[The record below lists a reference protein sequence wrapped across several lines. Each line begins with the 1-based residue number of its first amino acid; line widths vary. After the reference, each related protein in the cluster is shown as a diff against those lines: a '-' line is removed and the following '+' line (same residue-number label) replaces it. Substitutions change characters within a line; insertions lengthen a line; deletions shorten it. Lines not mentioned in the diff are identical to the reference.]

1 MGDPVSVAAS
11 AAGLLA
17 LGLES
22 CKLIVKYCDN
32 WRGFDTDISNSRLKA
47 SGLLSTLTL
56 IEQLLSQNAAVLPP
70 IAAGIT
76 AKVVENDQ
84 WINEVHD
91 TVTKWQ
97 NTTQNPGLGGKVRAA
112 GKKIAYPF
120 RREALLDT
128 IKGLEGLQ
136 MNLHTALLV
145 SVPFLY
151 RELLRD

>member
-1 MGDPVSVAAS
+1 MGDPLSVAAS
-11 AAGLLA
+11 AAGSIA

-32 WRGFDTDISNSRLKA
+32 WRGFDTDISNARLKA

-56 IEQLLSQNAAVLPP
+56 IERLLSQNPAVLPP
-70 IAAGIT
+70 IAADIT
-76 AKVVENDQ
+76 AKVVENEQ
-84 WINEVHD
+84 WNHEVHSA
-91 TVTKWQ
+91 VTKWH

-128 IKGLEGLQ
+128 IKVLEGLQ
-136 MNLHTALLV
+136 MILHTALLLF
-145 SVPFLY
+145 VPN
-151 RELLRD
+151 RHCAVLRD